1 MKKLLIVMAIVLGSL
16 GFSTSVLAAQ
26 TTVENPKITS
36 EQAKE
41 IALKQSKNGKFK
53 EIGLKHKNGVL
64 VYEVEIAEGFMDR
77 EFLIDA
83 NTGEILRDK
92 KDF

>member
-1 MKKLLIVMAIVLGSL
+1 MKKLLIVMVIVLGSL
-16 GFSTSVLAAQ
+16 GFSTSVLASQA
-26 TTVENPKITS
+26 VAENPKITS

-41 IALKQSKNGKFK
+41 IALKQSKNG
-53 EIGLKHKNGVL
+53 VL

-77 EFLIDA
+77 KFLIDA
-83 NTGEILRDK
+83 NTGKILRDK